1 MAWMYRTNGG
11 SGEGMYEIAVD
22 GVAEAVHHSRSDQ
35 QRHEE
40 VKVLRPK
47 ARTPGRHLIR
57 HAFGLTPIFAGR

>member
-1 MAWMYRTNGG
+1 
-11 SGEGMYEIAVD
+11 MYEIAVD